1 MILKSSLH
9 ILLKRKS
16 KYFLKLFIIYIAG
29 ILFNYECFFVSRIG
43 SKDRVFELI
52 QSYNLFGSI
61 HDKLETLMVL
71 NPVRATTMLLN
82 NVDKIPVNLVVSKL
96 KKKKHL
102 LYEVSLNIVIFKSLR
117 LLYKGILYLS
127 MW

>member
-1 MILKSSLH
+1 M
-9 ILLKRKS
+9 
-16 KYFLKLFIIYIAG
+16 
-29 ILFNYECFFVSRIG
+29 FNYECFFVSRIG

-127 MW
+127 ML